1 MSEQFVVELPWG
13 AEAVSNHAES
23 HEISTILLQQN
34 IISQLRSDVF
44 SLQSE
49 LDGKSI
55 WHRSALDKN
64 RLLREQ
70 VAILEQEKASWL
82 SNAENSASKDEL
94 EEANAQVARLISE
107 IAQATDS
114 LFAQRARA
122 DEAEAE
128 VEHLTSELADVTAQ
142 LDAALKRC
150 TELEAKA
157 ESALVAVNDATEK
170 QAFAD
175 ARHSDSQ
182 LLYST
187 LVKESEARA
196 GENRELKLRLNEAN
210 QLIANQSELLKQQ
223 KEAMTK
229 AGELAATEVA
239 AAEQA
244 RLMAVS
250 MSAELKKSA
259 EKVAVLSAAMKGFSL
274 EPLLKIEGKG
284 QLHLMEVSDMGVFGE
299 MKKLLGS
306 DQPLWWWVEDS
317 GYGHPVGLTDSGD
330 LVTGERSKSYFERR
344 IGKEARIAMIEKM
357 QQFDMAY
364 HEKVV
369 ELANNTYMLLAIRG
383 TTITEDAIE
392 FIRGLELLPEK
403 EKAEAQLDTLQ
414 ANLIAIHRATEKAE
428 GRFQVRMCR
437 TEQNK
442 AVSRTQRA
450 KASCNKKKKRK

>member
-13 AEAVSNHAES
+13 AEAVSNHADS
-23 HEISTILLQQN
+23 HEIPTILLQQN

-55 WHRSALDKN
+55 WHRSALEKN

-70 VAILEQEKASWL
+70 IASLEQEKASWL

-157 ESALVAVNDATEK
+157 ESVALTALAAVNDATEK

-175 ARHSDSQ
+175 ARHSALTKD
-182 LLYST
+182 
-187 LVKESEARA
+187 SEAQA
-196 GENRELKLRLNEAN
+196 EENRELKLRLNEAN
-210 QLIANQSELLKQQ
+210 QLIANQRELLAQH
-223 KEAMTK
+223 KEATTK

-250 MSAELKKSA
+250 MSVELKKSA

-403 EKAEAQLDTLQ
+403 EKAQAQLDTLQ

>member
-1 MSEQFVVELPWG
+1 MSEQFTIDLPWG
-13 AEAVSNHAES
+13 AEAVSNIAES
-23 HEISTILLQQN
+23 HEIPIILLQQN
-34 IISQLRSDVF
+34 IISQLKSNVF
-44 SLQSE
+44 NLQSE

-55 WHRSALDKN
+55 WHRSALEKN

-70 VAILEQEKASWL
+70 IAILEQEKTVWL
-82 SNAENSASKDEL
+82 SNAENSASKTEL
-94 EEANAQVARLISE
+94 EEANAQVERLVTE
-107 IAQATDS
+107 IAKATDS

-150 TELEAKA
+150 AELEASSESILLSASDSMERLTLINERHREANELYRKSTK
-157 ESALVAVNDATEK
+157 ESAALAE
-170 QAFAD
+170 
-175 ARHSDSQ
+175 
-182 LLYST
+182 
-187 LVKESEARA
+187 
-196 GENRELKLRLNEAN
+196 ENRELKLRLNEAN
-210 QLIANQSELLKQQ
+210 QLVINQRELLAQQ

-250 MSAELKKSA
+250 MSVELKKSA

-299 MKKLLGS
+299 MKKLLGTN
-306 DQPLWWWVEDS
+306 QPLWWWVEDS
-317 GYGHPVGLTDSGD
+317 GYGHPVGLTATGD

-344 IGKEARIAMIEKM
+344 IGKEARTAMIEKM
-357 QQFDMAY
+357 QQFDAAY
-364 HEKVV
+364 YDKAV
-369 ELANNTYMLLAIRG
+369 ELSNNTYMLLAIRG
-383 TTITEDAIE
+383 TTLTEDAIE
-392 FIRGLELLPEK
+392 FIRGLELLPAK
-403 EKAEAQLDTLQ
+403 EKAQAQLDTLQ
-414 ANLIAIHRATEKAE
+414 ANLIAIHRATVKAE